1 MRNLFLLSLLFSV
14 FASLSIQA
22 EPTTSS
28 YGVSSDG
35 TKLEFDFY
43 PPQATNGNS
52 PAIILVHG
60 GGWTGGSRAGFSPI
74 AEVFNELGYAVL
86 NIEYRLATKAKFPG
100 AVLDVAAAVRWTR
113 AHAEEHRIDPDQIFL
128 VGGSAGGHLAAM
140 VATTGHTDQ
149 YNDGK
154 NWTDQSSEVAGFV
167 IMGTGVDQ
175 VTRVKESGRVESCV
189 IFFGAEYEDNPAI
202 YAEGSPITHVSKQT
216 PPVLMIE
223 GENDRPGKR
232 YVDWSPKLDALG
244 VRNELVVV
252 PEAKHG
258 QWGKEPYRSQFVKGI
273 DEFLKS
279 L

>member
-1 MRNLFLLSLLFSV
+1 MRRFLLLSLLCSGIAMLSV
-14 FASLSIQA
+14 QA
-22 EPTTSS
+22 GPTTSH

-43 PPQATNGNS
+43 PASDASSLS

-60 GGWTGGSRAGFSPI
+60 GGWTGGTRAGFVPI
-74 AEVFNELGYAVL
+74 AEAFNKLGYAVL
-86 NIEYRLATKAKFPG
+86 NIEYRLATQAKFPA
-100 AVLDVAAAVRWTR
+100 AVLDVAAAVRWTK
-113 AHAEEHRIDPDQIFL
+113 AHAKEHQIDPERIFL

-140 VATTGHTDQ
+140 VATTAHTDN

-154 NWTDQSSEVAGFV
+154 NWADQSSEVAGFV

-175 VTRVKESGRVESCV
+175 VTRVKESGRVENCV
-189 IFFGAEYEDNPAI
+189 IFFGAEFEDNPAI
-202 YAEGSPITHVSKQT
+202 YAEASPITHVSKKT

-223 GENDRPGKR
+223 GEKDRPGKR

-258 QWGKEPYRSQFVKGI
+258 QWGKEPYRSQFVEGI
-273 DEFLKS
+273 DTFLKS